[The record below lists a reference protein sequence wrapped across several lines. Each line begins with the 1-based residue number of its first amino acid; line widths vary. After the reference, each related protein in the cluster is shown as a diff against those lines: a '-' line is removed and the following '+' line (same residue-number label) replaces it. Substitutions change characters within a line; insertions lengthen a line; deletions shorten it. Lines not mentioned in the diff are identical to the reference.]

1 MADTVSSFIL
11 LFRKNSEHGH
21 DSNMTSGGEGD
32 TGERDGPTTVPAG
45 HVGHV
50 SFRDM
55 ALMVPIEPGMYDSM
69 VIHGQSRNSDLIT
82 EL

>member
-1 MADTVSSFIL
+1 
-11 LFRKNSEHGH
+11 
-21 DSNMTSGGEGD
+21 MTSGGEED
-32 TGERDGPTTVPAG
+32 TGERDGPNTVPAG